1 MEAAFWA
8 VAGMEV
14 VFSAAMVTMAVVM
27 MEAITAGID

>member
-14 VFSAAMVTMAVVM
+14 VM